1 MSSYVEMCFFQHKIL
16 PYCFYHY
23 RSSFAIA
30 LLEDGNF
37 IYQLTNGLF
46 DEEDENEAFYTEE
59 DFSCG
64 LVYSEYDINVIMI
77 EYPSPEREPLC
88 YSAFL
93 FFDVGFEKPLFITIE
108 SSFSSSDEQ
117 SPLICSWIPDENG
130 GFLHFIYHR
139 CGFDREEN
147 FFAAMAIYKKKFQ
160 L

>member
-46 DEEDENEAFYTEE
+46 DEEDDNEDFYTEE

-64 LVYSEYDINVIMI
+64 LV
-77 EYPSPEREPLC
+77 